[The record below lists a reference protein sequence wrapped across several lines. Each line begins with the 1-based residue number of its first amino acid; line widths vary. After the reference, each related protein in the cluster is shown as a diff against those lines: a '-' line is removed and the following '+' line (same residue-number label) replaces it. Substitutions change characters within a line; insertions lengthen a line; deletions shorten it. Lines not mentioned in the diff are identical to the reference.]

1 MLLIK
6 RKGAQDGIQESVWKF
21 DILQIKNDSTKN
33 QSTKINREYNYV
45 QNEWMLFLL
54 LREI

>member
-21 DILQIKNDSTKN
+21 VILQIENN
-33 QSTKINREYNYV
+33 STKIHREYNYV
-45 QNEWMLFLL
+45 QNEWMLFSYP
-54 LREI
+54 RVI